1 MDLRRYLG
9 LGRAAALFG
18 ALALVASVAC
28 SGGKSSGSTPTTTA
42 PAGTLTPAGQAI
54 AVPAI
59 RPEQGLTTVEI
70 VQKLAPS
77 IVRVQT
83 EGATLNFFGQAVPN
97 NGVGT
102 GFVIDADGHI
112 VTNDHVITTN
122 GRVASRITVTLA
134 DGSSDQAQIVGRD
147 EATDLAVLKVSKT
160 GLTPAVFG
168 DSSKVQVGQD
178 VVAIGYALDLKG
190 GPTVTRGVISA
201 TGRTI
206 QEQTV
211 SINDAFQTDASINP
225 GNSGGPLVD
234 ANGEVIAIDTAVAS
248 NAQGIGFA
256 IAAEQVQP
264 IIQELIAKGSVSRA
278 YIGLASVDVTPSIA
292 QNFGLGVDHGT
303 GITQVAPDSPAAQ
316 AGLQPGDVIVKADD
330 QDINNSG
337 DLFSFLAKH
346 KAGDKVRLQVY
357 RGNSQR
363 SIDVTLGGSPQG

>member
-1 MDLRRYLG
+1 M
-9 LGRAAALFG
+9 
-18 ALALVASVAC
+18 LAGVAC
-28 SGGKSSGSTPTTTA
+28 SGPKTVSPTPTTVA
-42 PAGTLTPAGQAI
+42 YGTPAPGNQAI
-54 AVPAI
+54 TVPSI
-59 RPEQGLTTVEI
+59 KPEQGLTTVQI

-102 GFVIDADGHI
+102 GFVVDTDGHV

-122 GRVASRITVTLA
+122 GRVATRITVTLE
-134 DGSSDQAQIVGRD
+134 DGSSEQAQLVGRD
-147 EATDLAVLKVSKT
+147 QATDLAVLQISKT
-160 GLTPAVFG
+160 GFTPAAFG

-234 ANGEVIAIDTAVAS
+234 GNGEVIAINTAVAS

-256 IAAEQVQP
+256 LAAEQVQP
-264 IIQELIAKGSVSRA
+264 VIQELIAKGSVSRA
-278 YIGLASVDVTPSIA
+278 YLGIASVDVTPAIA

-303 GITQVAPDSPAAQ
+303 GITQVGQGSPAAQ

-363 SIDVTLGGSPQG
+363 SIDVTLAGSPQG